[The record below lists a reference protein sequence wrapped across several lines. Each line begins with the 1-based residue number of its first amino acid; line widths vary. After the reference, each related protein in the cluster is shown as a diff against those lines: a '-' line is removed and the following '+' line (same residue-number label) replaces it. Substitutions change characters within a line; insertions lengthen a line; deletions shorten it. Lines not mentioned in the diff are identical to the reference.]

1 MTETILAFLVIY
13 YIAYGF
19 GFAAGLNDKDE
30 ASLFSFVLVAL
41 AWPFFKGIQD
51 GS

>member
-1 MTETILAFLVIY
+1 MNEILAFLLIC
-13 YIAYGF
+13 YIAYGL
-19 GFAAGLNDKDE
+19 GFAVGLNDKGE
-30 ASLFSFVLVAL
+30 ANLFGFVLVAL